1 MPSEFDHE
9 ADHGFDHEADYGFD
23 HEFVRAAARA
33 ADRLAAPL
41 AADCD
46 EEPAGVTHR
55 ALARR
60 AKTLVAAYRC
70 PDSALHGSGRAVTAA
85 TNHLRAL
92 RNVQT
97 ATGLFAGGDNVQ
109 SPPDSAFTVNDVCDA
124 HVLAAG
130 AGPQL
135 CDVTA
140 ALGQIADAATASLL
154 TGGVHTPNHRWELCA
169 ALARLHRSFPD
180 DRLLDRIEE
189 WLAEGVDIDAE
200 GLYSERS
207 ANYAAHVS
215 NPSLL
220 LLADVLDRADLQD
233 AVERNLATT
242 LDLIAPDGTVE
253 TVHSRRQDQNHPF
266 PLAPYLPHYRLLAIR
281 TGRGDFAR
289 AARLAGEGGIDD
301 PGLLAETL
309 LAPDLCRTLPEPEA
323 RTLPRDRYL
332 TTARLATHTTATA
345 HTVVYGGSD
354 VPEHRRIR
362 SGLACNPTFLRLFA
376 GDAVLDA
383 VRLSRGFFDLGPFR
397 AADMQRIDAGRYR
410 LTQTLTAAY
419 YQPLPPHRRQDDGAY
434 RMADEG
440 RFSAAMAFPDR
451 PRDEVTHTTRVDVDL
466 TQDGADLRIDLS
478 GPRVPWALEL
488 TFRPGDVTQ
497 GAVPIGDGRWCLTTG
512 AMTYRVGD
520 DEIRVEARVDSGEPL
535 AGPESSDVLRYD
547 PGQDYTVAG
556 GTDATTGNRLYI
568 GGQGPQTLTVTLRAH
583 RTTPTT

>member
-1 MPSEFDHE
+1 MPTPL
-9 ADHGFDHEADYGFD
+9 D
-23 HEFVRAAARA
+23 HEFVRAVARA

-41 AADCD
+41 AAGPD
-46 EEPAGVTHR
+46 EEPAGVPHR

-60 AKTLVAAYRC
+60 VKTLVAAYRS
-70 PDSALHGSGRAVTAA
+70 PNSALHGSRQATAA
-85 TNHLRAL
+85 TMTHLRAL
-92 RNVQT
+92 RVAQT
-97 ATGLFAGGDNVQ
+97 TTGLFAGGDNVQ

-130 AGPQL
+130 AGPEL
-135 CDVTA
+135 RDVTA
-140 ALGQIADAATASLL
+140 ALAEIAGAATGSLL

-189 WLAEGVDIDAE
+189 WLSEGVDIDAE

-220 LLADVLDRADLQD
+220 LLADVLGRADLLD

-242 LDLIAPDGTVE
+242 LDLIRPDGTVE

-281 TGRGDFAR
+281 TGRGDFSR
-289 AARLAGEGGIDD
+289 AARLAEAGGIDD
-301 PGLLAETL
+301 PDLLAETL
-309 LAPDLCRTLPEPEA
+309 LTPDLCRALPAPA
-323 RTLPRDRYL
+323 AVTLPRDRYI
-332 TTARLATHTTATA
+332 TTARLATRTSAIA
-345 HTVVYGGSD
+345 QTVVYGGSD
-354 VPEHRRIR
+354 VPEYRCIR

-397 AADMQRIDAGRYR
+397 AAGMQRLADNRYL
-410 LTQTLTAAY
+410 LTESLTAAY
-419 YQPLPPHRRQDDGAY
+419 YQPLPTDRRRADGAY

-451 PRDEVTHTTRVDVDL
+451 PRDEVSHTTRVEVDL
-466 TQDGADLRIDLS
+466 REDSADLRIDIS

-488 TFRPGDVTQ
+488 TFRPGGVPE

-512 AMTYRVGD
+512 PMTYRAGD
-520 DEIRVEARVDSGEPL
+520 DEIRVEVDVEAGEPL
-535 AGPESSDVLRYD
+535 AGPDRSDVLRYD
-547 PGQDYTVAG
+547 PGQDYTVGG
-556 GTDATTGNRLYI
+556 GTDATTGNRVYI
-568 GGQGPQTLTVTLRAH
+568 GGLGPHTLSVTLRARH
-583 RTTPTT
+583 PAPVF

>member
-1 MPSEFDHE
+1 MPP
-9 ADHGFDHEADYGFD
+9 ALD
-23 HEFVRAAARA
+23 HEFVRAVAGA

-41 AADCD
+41 AGGPD
-46 EEPAGVTHR
+46 EEPAGVPHR

-60 AKTLVAAYRC
+60 VKTLIAAYRS
-70 PDSALHGSGRAVTAA
+70 PDSALHGSGRAVAAA
-85 TNHLRAL
+85 TAHLRAL
-92 RNVQT
+92 RAVQT
-97 ATGLFAGGDNVQ
+97 STGLFAGGDNVQ
-109 SPPDSAFTVNDVCDA
+109 SPPDSGFTVNDVCDA

-130 AGPQL
+130 AGPEL
-135 CDVTA
+135 RDVTA
-140 ALGQIADAATASLL
+140 ALAEIAVAATGSLL

-180 DRLLDRIEE
+180 DRLLDRVGQ

-220 LLADVLDRADLQD
+220 LLAEVLGRPDLLD

-242 LDLIAPDGTVE
+242 LDLIRPDGTVE
-253 TVHSRRQDQNHPF
+253 TVLSRRQDQNQPF

-281 TGRGDFAR
+281 TGRGDFSR
-289 AARLAGEGGIDD
+289 AALLAAAGGIDD
-301 PGLLAETL
+301 PDLLAETL
-309 LAPDLCRTLPEPEA
+309 LTPDLCRVLPAPAAEP
-323 RTLPRDRYL
+323 LPRDRYL
-332 TTARLATHTTATA
+332 STARLAARASATA

-397 AADMQRIDAGRYR
+397 AADVQQPAGNRYR
-410 LTQTLTAAY
+410 LTETLTAAY
-419 YQPLPPHRRQDDGAY
+419 YQPLSPDRRRDDGAY

-451 PRDEVTHTTRVDVDL
+451 PRDEVSHTTHVEVDL
-466 TQDGADLRIDLS
+466 REDGADLRIDIS
-478 GPRVPWALEL
+478 GPRVPWSLEL
-488 TFRPGDVTQ
+488 TFRPGGVPE
-497 GAVPIGDGRWCLTTG
+497 GAVPLGDGRWCLTAG
-512 AMTYRVGD
+512 PMTYRVGD
-520 DEIRVEARVDSGEPL
+520 DEIRVEADVASGEPL
-535 AGPESSDVLRYD
+535 AGPDRSDVLRYD
-547 PGQDYTVAG
+547 PGQDYSVVG
-556 GTDATTGNRLYI
+556 GTDATTGNRVYL
-568 GGQGPQTLTVTLRAH
+568 GGLGPHTLTLALRAR
-583 RTTPTT
+583 RTAPVV

>member
-1 MPSEFDHE
+1 MPP
-9 ADHGFDHEADYGFD
+9 ALD
-23 HEFVRAAARA
+23 HEFVRAVAGA

-41 AADCD
+41 AGGPD
-46 EEPAGVTHR
+46 EEPAGVPHR

-60 AKTLVAAYRC
+60 VKTLIAAYRS
-70 PDSALHGSGRAVTAA
+70 PDSALHGSGRAVAAA
-85 TNHLRAL
+85 TAHLRAL
-92 RNVQT
+92 RAVQT
-97 ATGLFAGGDNVQ
+97 STGLFAGGDNVQ
-109 SPPDSAFTVNDVCDA
+109 SPPDSGFTVNDVCDA

-130 AGPQL
+130 AGPEL
-135 CDVTA
+135 RDVTA
-140 ALGQIADAATASLL
+140 ALAEIAVAATGSLL

-180 DRLLDRIEE
+180 DRLLDRVGQ

-220 LLADVLDRADLQD
+220 LLAEVLGRPDLLD

-242 LDLIAPDGTVE
+242 LDLIRPDGTVE
-253 TVHSRRQDQNHPF
+253 TVLSRRQDQNQPF

-281 TGRGDFAR
+281 TGRGDFSR
-289 AARLAGEGGIDD
+289 AALLAAAGGIDD
-301 PGLLAETL
+301 PDLLAETL
-309 LAPDLCRTLPEPEA
+309 LTPDLCRVLPAPAAEP
-323 RTLPRDRYL
+323 LPRDRYL
-332 TTARLATHTTATA
+332 STARLAARASATA

-397 AADMQRIDAGRYR
+397 AADVQQPAGNRYR
-410 LTQTLTAAY
+410 LTETLTAAY
-419 YQPLPPHRRQDDGAY
+419 YQPLSPDRRRDDGAY

-451 PRDEVTHTTRVDVDL
+451 PRDEVSHTTHVEVDL
-466 TQDGADLRIDLS
+466 REDGADLRIDIS
-478 GPRVPWALEL
+478 GPRVPWSLEL
-488 TFRPGDVTQ
+488 TFRPGGVPE
-497 GAVPIGDGRWCLTTG
+497 GAVPLGDGRWCLTAG
-512 AMTYRVGD
+512 PMTYRVGD
-520 DEIRVEARVDSGEPL
+520 DEIRVEADVASGEPL
-535 AGPESSDVLRYD
+535 AGPDRGDVLRYD
-547 PGQDYTVAG
+547 PGQDYSVVG
-556 GTDATTGNRLYI
+556 GTDATTGNRVYL
-568 GGQGPQTLTVTLRAH
+568 GGLGPHTLTLALRAR
-583 RTTPTT
+583 RTAPVV

>member
-1 MPSEFDHE
+1 MPTPL
-9 ADHGFDHEADYGFD
+9 D

-33 ADRLAAPL
+33 ADRSAVPL
-41 AADCD
+41 AAVPD
-46 EEPAGVTHR
+46 EDPAGVPHR
-55 ALARR
+55 GLARR
-60 AKTLVAAYRC
+60 VKTLVAAYRS
-70 PDSALHGSGRAVTAA
+70 PDSALHGSKGAVAA
-85 TNHLRAL
+85 AMTHLRAL
-92 RNVQT
+92 RAVQT
-97 ATGLFAGGDNVQ
+97 PTGLFAGGDNVQ

-130 AGPQL
+130 GGPEL
-135 CDVTA
+135 KDVTA
-140 ALGQIADAATASLL
+140 ALAEIAGAASGSLL

-180 DRLLDRIEE
+180 DRLLDRVEE

-220 LLADVLDRADLQD
+220 LLAEVLGRADLLY
-233 AVERNLATT
+233 AVERNLAAT
-242 LDLIAPDGTVE
+242 LDLIRPDGTVE

-266 PLAPYLPHYRLLAIR
+266 PLGPYLPHYRLLAIR

-289 AARLAGEGGIDD
+289 VAQRAAAGGVDD
-301 PGLLAETL
+301 PDLLAETL
-309 LAPDLCRTLPEPEA
+309 LTPDLCRTLPAPTAEP
-323 RTLPRDRYL
+323 LPRDRYL
-332 TTARLATHTTATA
+332 STARLAARASATA

-397 AADMQRIDAGRYR
+397 AADMEQLADNRYR
-410 LTQTLTAAY
+410 LTETLTAAY
-419 YQPLPPHRRQDDGAY
+419 YQPLPPDRRQDGGVY
-434 RMADEG
+434 RMTDEG

-451 PRDEVTHTTRVDVDL
+451 PRDEVSHTTRAEVDL
-466 TQDGADLRIDLS
+466 REDGADLRIDIS

-488 TFRPGDVTQ
+488 TFRPGGVTD
-497 GAVPIGDGRWCLTTG
+497 GAVAIGDGRWCLTTG
-512 AMTYRVGD
+512 PMTYRVGD
-520 DEIRVEARVDSGEPL
+520 DEIRVEAGVEAGEPL
-535 AGPESSDVLRYD
+535 AGPDRSDVLRYD
-547 PGQDYTVAG
+547 PGQDYTVVG
-556 GTDATTGNRLYI
+556 GTDATTGNRVYL
-568 GGQGPQTLTVTLRAH
+568 GGSGPQTLTVALRVRRSA
-583 RTTPTT
+583 PAV

>member
-1 MPSEFDHE
+1 MPSPL
-9 ADHGFDHEADYGFD
+9 D
-23 HEFVRAAARA
+23 HEFVRAAAAA

-41 AADCD
+41 AARPD

-55 ALARR
+55 ALAHRV
-60 AKTLVAAYRC
+60 KTLLAAYRS
-70 PDSALHGSGRAVTAA
+70 PHSALHGSGQAVAA
-85 TNHLRAL
+85 AMTHLGALRAA
-92 RNVQT
+92 QT
-97 ATGLFAGGDNVQ
+97 TTGLFAGGDNVQ

-130 AGPQL
+130 GGPQL
-135 CDVTA
+135 RGVTA
-140 ALGQIADAATASLL
+140 ALAEIAGAARGSLL
-154 TGGVHTPNHRWELCA
+154 TGGVHTPNHRWELSA

-180 DRLLDRIEE
+180 DRLLDRVEE

-220 LLADVLDRADLQD
+220 VLADVLGRADLLD
-233 AVERNLATT
+233 AVVRNLATT
-242 LDLIAPDGTVE
+242 LDLIRPDGTVE

-281 TGRGDFAR
+281 TGRGDFSR
-289 AARLAGEGGIDD
+289 AARQAAAGGIDD

-309 LAPDLCRTLPEPEA
+309 LTPDLCRVLPAPDPQA
-323 RTLPRDRYL
+323 LPHGRYL
-332 TTARLATHTTATA
+332 TTARLATRATVTA

-376 GDAVLDA
+376 GEAVLDA
-383 VRLSRGFFDLGPFR
+383 VRLARGFFDLGPFR
-397 AADMQRIDAGRYR
+397 AAGVQRLGDSRYR
-410 LTQTLTAAY
+410 LTETVSAAY
-419 YQPLPPHRRQDDGAY
+419 YQPLAPGRRHDDGAY

-451 PRDEVTHTTRVDVDL
+451 PRDEVSHTTGVEVDL
-466 TQDGADLRIDLS
+466 REDGADLRIDIG

-488 TFRPGDVTQ
+488 TFRPGGVPE

-512 AMTYRVGD
+512 PMTYRAGD
-520 DEIRVEARVDSGEPL
+520 DEIRVEAGVEAGEPL
-535 AGPESSDVLRYD
+535 AGPDRGDVLRYD
-547 PGQDYTVAG
+547 PGQDYTVVG
-556 GTDATTGNRLYI
+556 GTDATTGNRVYI
-568 GGQGPQTLTVTLRAH
+568 GGLGPHTLTVALRA
-583 RTTPTT
+583 RRSAPA